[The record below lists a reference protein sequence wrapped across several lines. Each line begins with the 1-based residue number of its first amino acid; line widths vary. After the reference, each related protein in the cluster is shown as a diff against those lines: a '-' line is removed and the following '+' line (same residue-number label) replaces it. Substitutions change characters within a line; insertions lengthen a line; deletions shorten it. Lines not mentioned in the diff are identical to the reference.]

1 MSSLARLRALPGV
14 LPSVP
19 APRESLPFTGL
30 KGGIPRGA
38 VIEVC
43 GPHGSGKTEFV
54 LKFLAENPKLRVAWI
69 EDQLSVYPM
78 ALPQYGVGLD
88 RVLFVDAGKELL
100 WTAHQ
105 ILRSRIFKVVV
116 ISCAEAKLDGH
127 DGAIELRRLQLSA
140 EQTGSTLVLLSE
152 EPTREGAWP
161 ISLQVKVQRPQL
173 HILKNRGMA

>member
-1 MSSLARLRALPGV
+1 MSNLALLRALPGV

-43 GPHGSGKTEFV
+43 GSHGSGKTEFV

-69 EDQLSVYPM
+69 EDQMSVYPM
-78 ALPQYGVGLD
+78 ALPQHGVGLS
-88 RVLFVDAGKELL
+88 RVLFVDADKELL
-100 WTAHQ
+100 WIAHQ
-105 ILRSRIFKVVV
+105 IMRSRIFKVVV
-116 ISCAEAKLDGH
+116 LSGAKAALGGRE
-127 DGAIELRRLQLSA
+127 GAIELRRLQLAA

-161 ISLQVKVQRPQL
+161 ISVQVKVQRPQL
-173 HILKNRGMA
+173 HIIKNRGMA